1 MQRPAGGKD
10 GSPYHQQQ
18 RHDHIQM
25 TSHQR
30 QQLAMQQKNMHAQP
44 PRSPASRPGTS
55 HCQHAP
61 VQLVLS
67 PPIDPMDG
75 SDDEESM
82 LSPEEETLVE
92 AREFGKLDRL
102 DPEAKRTRLRELNS
116 PFPTREEIQISL
128 DGLQSCAG
136 KGLLEMAKFVHD
148 QIQGL
153 IAEEQMAKKQTLRF
167 KLEPEFVDSN
177 TLDREAEQ
185 EIQDDSVLDQPSN
198 KAQDSHLCP
207 ADSTKGNESP
217 QTTIGLLLVEK
228 PETLG
233 YPGRCIVHGAVPGSP
248 AYFCGKIRP
257 NDIVMQVDDVNVSVD
272 NVAGRIRAQDQP
284 GKRIKLLVDR
294 AGRKRP
300 FHVHLSSAHTST
312 VAKKRAMFEMLAE
325 LAEATRP
332 SCEDADIDSDDE
344 RSGIAMG
351 LHRDVI
357 EAIKEVEREHMQDEI
372 ILIDENERKDRM
384 LQRIQIL
391 IREFLDKGRDLLQ
404 TETDRSGDA
413 AIPVPLPEGPNTVD
427 VSIKSP
433 RPEQGADIAADE
445 VKTIYALQ
453 TAQREALIPGD
464 DKQTTSQLK
473 QAVDKKGS
481 GWLGSLLRAS
491 TSVEQDVKVQEKDAS
506 SSIFEERALAL
517 EIQNRFLQQ
526 QLSTADKQ
534 VATLQDE
541 LQVALA
547 TAREFTVLLKAEQQV
562 LSAKINLSNSLLLS
576 PSAKAALQDQERFE
590 ELVKERDI
598 LTGKLLESNS
608 SVEWQA
614 LELEALRKKCE
625 TLTNQRDTQPAL
637 LSEALVAL
645 NDATNGLARTDQPS
659 ELAFASECKEPAS
672 SATTNEEEQSPSGV
686 AGICGSLQTQQSPA
700 GKDRLIEKLLRDVD
714 EVQKEKEILAE
725 KVAQLWSEDVKK
737 DEEVKMLTE
746 QLNAVK
752 TELSDMKRAGIAT
765 DSKAHFADYF
775 RPQSPKPPPWTHPAA
790 ASRPTIVAKPKI
802 NHAQPP
808 SPQLHPRPALHGST
822 PHQASRIHHNH
833 ST

>member
-1 MQRPAGGKD
+1 MQRPAAGKD
-10 GSPYHQQQ
+10 GSPMYHQQQ
-18 RHDHIQM
+18 RHDHMQM
-25 TSHQR
+25 TPQQR
-30 QQLAMQQKNMHAQP
+30 QQLAMQQKSMHAQP
-44 PRSPASRPGTS
+44 PQSPSSRPGTS
-55 HCQHAP
+55 PRQHAP
-61 VQLVLS
+61 EQLVLS
-67 PPIDPMDG
+67 PPIRC
-75 SDDEESM
+75 DEENM
-82 LSPEEETLVE
+82 LSPEEEMLVE

-116 PFPTREEIQISL
+116 PFPTREEMQIAL

-136 KGLLEMAKFVHD
+136 KGLLEMAIFVHD
-148 QIQGL
+148 QVQGL

-167 KLEPEFVDSN
+167 KLEPEFVDAN

-185 EIQDDSVLDQPSN
+185 EIQDDSVLDRSSTR
-198 KAQDSHLCP
+198 AQDSRLYP

-272 NVAGRIRAQDQP
+272 NVAGKIRAQDQP

-300 FHVHLSSAHTST
+300 FHVHLSSAHART

-325 LAEATRP
+325 LAEATGP
-332 SCEDADIDSDDE
+332 SCEDADIDSDDD
-344 RSGIAMG
+344 RSG

-391 IREFLDKGRDLLQ
+391 MREFLDKGRDLLQ
-404 TETDRSGDA
+404 TESDSSCDVAT
-413 AIPVPLPEGPNTVD
+413 PVPLPEGPNTVD

-453 TAQREALIPGD
+453 TARRQALIPGD
-464 DKQTTSQLK
+464 DNQTTSQHK
-473 QAVDKKGS
+473 QTVDKRGS

-491 TSVEQDVKVQEKDAS
+491 TSVEEDVKVQEKDSS

-517 EIQNRFLQQ
+517 EVKNRFLQQ

-534 VATLQDE
+534 VATLQNE
-541 LQVALA
+541 LQAALA

-562 LSAKINLSNSLLLS
+562 LSAKNNLSNSLLLS

-614 LELEALRKKCE
+614 LELETLRKDCE
-625 TLTNQRDTQPAL
+625 TLTNERDTQAAL
-637 LSEALVAL
+637 LSKALVAL
-645 NDATNGLARTDQPS
+645 NDATNGLARTDQLS
-659 ELAFASECKEPAS
+659 EIACASGCKESAS
-672 SATTNEEEQSPSGV
+672 SATTNEEEQSTSGA
-686 AGICGSLQTQQSPA
+686 AGICGSLQTQQSDA
-700 GKDRLIEKLLRDVD
+700 AEKDRLIEKLLRDAD

-737 DEEVKMLTE
+737 DEEVKLLTE
-746 QLNAVK
+746 QLKAVK
-752 TELSDMKRAGIAT
+752 TELSDMKRAGTAT

-790 ASRPTIVAKPKI
+790 ASRPTIVAKPRI
-802 NHAQPP
+802 NLAQPP
-808 SPQLHPRPALHGST
+808 SPQLHPRPALHGSM
-822 PHQASRIHHNH
+822 PHQASRIHHDH
-833 ST
+833 RT